1 MAEKKDGL
9 TYVTKKNAAFPSGV
23 AYPSMSDKFSN
34 RDYTNTFADQA
45 AEESGLDTVDDY
57 PIFNDIEFQVD
68 AEKTIKNNFLS
79 QVGLRAAMKKTGG
92 DLSKLLQNYLATD
105 TKEDLNKLL
114 QPRHMKPQYEGDNR
128 TPDQRWQDEQD
139 NRMGTLSATDTPSKT
154 KEGPYDYNTTFVNDP
169 SNPDFV
175 LNPKIR
181 IKLSE
186 LADSD
191 SAIQTQWRE
200 VQDDPNATAIDQYG
214 MSRLDANRN
223 QMTNLEYMK
232 SLIPEN
238 QTPMSQANVINH
250 ELNHFAIIELYNTG
264 RLSKKILTLL
274 RNNDGNEMAKIE
286 HDIID
291 QMTRRDLPEDP
302 TFKGKIKPPVVNE
315 TDDTK
320 ALDEAAKLWLKDNSP
335 PVREYDS
342 SGVLKAE
349 EPKFKEEMYDGA
361 IPAGLAKGGD
371 TMPMEQQMQM
381 FAIGGLDD
389 DGLSRDPVSGNE
401 IPPGSMANEVRDDVE
416 ARLSDGEYVVPA
428 NVVRFFGVKFFE
440 DLRTQAMQGLGAM
453 EANGRIGGEP
463 VPSAMPMQDQM
474 AEIQPDVS
482 EEEMQ
487 MLQGLMNEGG
497 YVSGYANGGD
507 VPKDVDL
514 ENPTPFNPSPFANVG
529 SSFFSPYNTNLTPD
543 PNLPPTTMPVT
554 PNPESGISFV
564 TMVNPA
570 TGAIQV
576 VQFMGGNPVDEA
588 AYNQLLSSGF
598 FIQGSPE
605 LAAYKQRIAE
615 DNRDPKPDTTT
626 RPHPSEATI
635 SQLGQLI
642 AESSKGGK
650 SLLEMI
656 PGITGA
662 VTGKLATDYRNDIS
676 RALAKTIA
684 DPNLSDAQRNAAQLL
699 QNVWTNKDLSAKQRK
714 DAIAKAGIFKQ
725 PSIKNALGKKAGKYM
740 SENWFGLAT
749 KDQLEKQF
757 GSKKTTTKTMTDAVN
772 LTENKF
778 KVDGDFYGSDDK
790 NDGFVVTDPKTGKIK
805 DYRYGVVEDPTDLSA
820 FGGSGDDD
828 NNNNN
833 TSGGS
838 NNNNNTSG
846 GSNNNNNS
854 NDDNDAGYEDGGD
867 DSYSSDYEAQED
879 PDFGLMNKGG
889 IVKKRKKKT
898 KKY

>member
-1 MAEKKDGL
+1 MVITTTDE
-9 TYVTKKNAAFPSGV
+9 Y
-23 AYPSMSDKFSN
+23 SN
-34 RDYTNTFADQA
+34 RDYK
-45 AEESGLDTVDDY
+45 EGDY
-57 PIFNDIEFQVD
+57 PTFNDIEYQAETETYLEKNPLARVALKSIMQNTKGDISKVLQNVD
-68 AEKTIKNNFLS
+68 DDDASRDLYYKLKGVPIPNKGYIFPGEPEKFKQYSEEEKNNSAIVRLKLS
-79 QVGLRAAMKKTGG
+79 SLDPEKQKTLTGHELGHYGLRVLLDEGRIDKKLFDKLQLSDEELPQITKEYLKKKKT
-92 DLSKLLQNYLATD
+92 KL
-105 TKEDLNKLL
+105 TKEEVLMQKLSS
-114 QPRHMKPQYEGDNR
+114 RDSSNAG
-128 TPDQRWQDEQD
+128 TPDE
-139 NRMGTLSATDTPSKT
+139 NVNKYLGVPPS
-154 KEGPYDYNTTFVNDP
+154 GFV
-169 SNPDFV
+169 SN
-175 LNPKIR
+175 
-181 IKLSE
+181 
-186 LADSD
+186 ADSNTLD
-191 SAIQTQWRE
+191 SIAEDYLLGI
-200 VQDDPNATAIDQYG
+200 
-214 MSRLDANRN
+214 AN
-223 QMTNLEYMK
+223 E
-232 SLIPEN
+232 
-238 QTPMSQANVINH
+238 
-250 ELNHFAIIELYNTG
+250 
-264 RLSKKILTLL
+264 
-274 RNNDGNEMAKIE
+274 
-286 HDIID
+286 
-291 QMTRRDLPEDP
+291 DL
-302 TFKGKIKPPVVNE
+302 G
-315 TDDTK
+315 
-320 ALDEAAKLWLKDNSP
+320 
-335 PVREYDS
+335 Y
-342 SGVLKAE
+342 
-349 EPKFKEEMYDGA
+349 
-361 IPAGLAKGGD
+361 AKGGD
-371 TMPMEQQMQM
+371 IMPMEQQMQM

-828 NNNNN
+828 NNNNSTSGGSNNNNN